1 MDKLSFPLKGKME
14 MCAAQEGKG
23 CYLDLGSAEHELLEP
38 RFVSVVVRTSTYSEP
53 LNLTS
58 RK

>member
-1 MDKLSFPLKGKME
+1 ME
-14 MCAAQEGKG
+14 TCAQEAKG
-23 CYLDLGSAEHELLEP
+23 CYLDLGSAECELLES
-38 RFVSVVVRTSTYSEP
+38 RSVSVVVRTSAYSKP